1 MEDSQGEGRREFLKS
16 WVGVGVALG
25 AVDALALAEAHA
37 QPAAK
42 SVVVGA
48 TDPLLRG
55 SGTAVD
61 PTRMAALLDRA
72 MQSFAGATGGADPWR
87 QLVHPG
93 QVVGL
98 KVNTIA
104 GRGLSTN
111 VILVQAIIA
120 KLQQAG
126 IKANDIVV
134 WDRTNHEL
142 ERAGFHV
149 SSSPGADQVRCMGTD
164 GVGYEDTEESFG
176 VATCRLSKILT
187 RVCDVVIN
195 VPLLKDHGEAG
206 VTLAMKN
213 MYGVI
218 DNPNH
223 CHANGC
229 NPAVADVNMLPTIRK
244 KVQFIVADLST
255 VGYEGGPGFRPQYAW
270 QYNGLLVAKD
280 PVAIDTVGW
289 QIIERKRAEQGLA
302 TLAAAGRP
310 PRYIATAADA
320 QHRLGTNDPNFISV
334 VEAA

>member
-1 MEDSQGEGRREFLKS
+1 MENSRGEGRREFLKS
-16 WVGVGVALG
+16 WVGGGVALG
-25 AVDALALAEAHA
+25 AVDALTPTEAHA
-37 QPAAK
+37 EPAAK
-42 SVVVGA
+42 SAVVVA
-48 TDPLLRG
+48 TDPKLRG
-55 SGTAVD
+55 NGTAVD

-72 MQSFAGATGGADPWR
+72 TDGFARATGVPDPFR

-111 VILVQAIIA
+111 VILVGAIIG
-120 KLQQAG
+120 KLRQAG

-134 WDRTNHEL
+134 WDRTDREL

-149 SSSPGADQVRCMGTD
+149 ASSPGAGQVRCLGTD

-176 VATCRLSKILT
+176 VARCRLSKILT

-195 VPLLKDHGEAG
+195 VPLLKDHSEAG

-218 DNPNH
+218 DNPYQ

-244 KVQFIVADLST
+244 KVQFIVADLT
-255 VGYEGGPGFRPQYAW
+255 TACYEGGPGFRPEYAW

-280 PVAIDTVGW
+280 PVAIDSVGW
-289 QIIERKRAEQGLA
+289 QIIEQKRAGQGLE
-302 TLAAAGRP
+302 TLASAGRP

-320 QHRLGTNDPNFISV
+320 RHRLGTNDPTFISV
-334 VEAA
+334 VEA

>member
-1 MEDSQGEGRREFLKS
+1 MRDDQGEGRREFLKT
-16 WVGVGVALG
+16 WVGAGVALG
-25 AVDALALAEAHA
+25 ASDMRGALT

-42 SVVVGA
+42 STVVVA
-48 TDPLLRG
+48 SDPLLRTDG
-55 SGTAVD
+55 AAVD
-61 PTRMAALLDRA
+61 PARMAALLDRA
-72 MQSFAGATGGADPWR
+72 LRGFAGATGADPFR
-87 QLVHPG
+87 QLLHPG

-111 VILVQAIIA
+111 VVLVQAIID
-120 KLQQAG
+120 KLRHAG
-126 IKANDIVV
+126 IRANDIVV
-134 WDRTNHEL
+134 WDRTDHEL
-142 ERAGFHV
+142 ARAGFELA
-149 SSSPGADQVRCMGTD
+149 SSVGGEQVRCLGTD
-164 GVGYEDTEESFG
+164 GVGYEDAAESFG

-187 RVCDVVIN
+187 RLCDVVIN

-218 DNPNH
+218 DNPYR

-229 NPAVADVNMLPTIRK
+229 NPGVADVNMLPTIRNK
-244 KVQFIVADLST
+244 IPLVIADLTT
-255 VGYEGGPGFRPQYAW
+255 VGYEGGPGFRPRYAW

-280 PVAIDTVGW
+280 PVAIDYVGW
-289 QIIERKRAEQGLA
+289 QIIERKRAEQGLGSLEA
-302 TLAAAGRP
+302 VGRP

-320 QHRLGTNDPNFISV
+320 EHRLGSNDPSHIAV

>member
-1 MEDSQGEGRREFLKS
+1 
-16 WVGVGVALG
+16 
-25 AVDALALAEAHA
+25 
-37 QPAAK
+37 
-42 SVVVGA
+42 
-48 TDPLLRG
+48 
-55 SGTAVD
+55 
-61 PTRMAALLDRA
+61 
-72 MQSFAGATGGADPWR
+72 
-87 QLVHPG
+87 
-93 QVVGL
+93 
-98 KVNTIA
+98 
-104 GRGLSTN
+104 
-111 VILVQAIIA
+111 
-120 KLQQAG
+120 
-126 IKANDIVV
+126 
-134 WDRTNHEL
+134 
-142 ERAGFHV
+142 
-149 SSSPGADQVRCMGTD
+149 MGTD

-176 VATCRLSKILT
+176 VARCRLSKILT

-195 VPLLKDHGEAG
+195 VPLLKDHSEAG
-206 VTLAMKN
+206 MTLAMKN